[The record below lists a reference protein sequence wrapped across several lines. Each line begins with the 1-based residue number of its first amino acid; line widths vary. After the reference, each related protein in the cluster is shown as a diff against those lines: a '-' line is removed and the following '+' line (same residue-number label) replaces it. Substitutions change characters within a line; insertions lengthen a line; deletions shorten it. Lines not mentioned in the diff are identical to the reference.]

1 MSRFIRIPG
10 TAQVIN
16 MDLILSMEVVQ
27 DEGAWNVIAY
37 PMGDLSVAVARF
49 ESKTDAIEAMM
60 TLTVWGGN
68 ANRRPYDISIN
79 KEGK

>member
-10 TAQVIN
+10 ADQVIN

-37 PMGDLSVAVARF
+37 PWV
-49 ESKTDAIEAMM
+49 I
-60 TLTVWGGN
+60 
-68 ANRRPYDISIN
+68 
-79 KEGK
+79 